1 MGDPRN
7 LARAAL
13 FALLYLLLQLFL
25 VAGLQRLLV
34 SQTNPSLDELLMAT
48 VVGRFLA
55 VLIATG
61 VLLTLWD
68 RRPLTSV
75 GLSLDRGWATEF
87 AFGSFQG
94 LAMMGVLAAVLV
106 AAGQSRISVEP
117 SFSPLYWIY
126 LGLLLFL
133 GAAAEELLF
142 RGYGFQRVLDAAG
155 PVASIV
161 LLSLLFG
168 WVHRGN
174 PNAGPLGLA
183 NAVLVGVLLAL
194 FYLRTRRLWFL
205 IGLHWAWNFSQVS
218 LGFPV
223 SGIKIEH
230 MPLAAVALGPP
241 EISGGA
247 YGPEAS
253 WLCTVVI
260 AAGFAGL
267 LWRPR
272 PAAEAGS
279 ENGSEDGYAP

>member
-1 MGDPRN
+1 MGDPRH
-7 LARAAL
+7 LVGAAL
-13 FALLYLLLQLFL
+13 FALLYLLLQLFF

-34 SQTNPSLDELLMAT
+34 SQANPQMDELLMAT
-48 VVGRFLA
+48 VAGRLLA

-75 GLSLDRGWATEF
+75 GLSRERGWVVEF
-87 AFGSFQG
+87 AFGSVQG
-94 LAMMGVLAAVLV
+94 LAMMAALAAVLV
-106 AAGQSRISVEP
+106 AAGQSRIAVEP
-117 SFSPLYWIY
+117 AFSPTYWAY
-126 LGLLLFL
+126 LGVLLFL

-142 RGYGFQRVLDAAG
+142 RGYGFQRVLDASG
-155 PVASIV
+155 PVASIA
-161 LLSLLFG
+161 LLSALFG

-194 FYLRTRRLWFL
+194 FYLRTRRLWLL

-223 SGIKIEH
+223 SGIKISQ

-267 LWRPR
+267 LWRPK
-272 PAAEAGS
+272 PATEG
-279 ENGSEDGYAP
+279 GSEDGYAP